1 MHDASRHTSL
11 NNAMNPNSFD
21 SPNNPAQTIVNA
33 VDQWHRTL
41 SEQGNTLFPQPLH
54 RQWVDFDPVH
64 YFTLLPQLQPPAGR
78 LLNWLYVGNR
88 NGWPFLYW
96 RDAQAAPH
104 IQSEQLYQE
113 PGWMHDQNMQQA
125 ITEPV
130 QTDGSALGYLQLVLF
145 RLKAGLT
152 LLRWHS
158 AYKSVTLLCN
168 QKELQDQISHQSSK
182 QHFTQNMN
190 ADTARAAMALD
201 VTPTVDLSD
210 PHTAR
215 VSLTRFSQW
224 GGFYRQTWA
233 MNRQG
238 PHELMLEHEA
248 KQVHYDCGVIF

>member
-1 MHDASRHTSL
+1 
-11 NNAMNPNSFD
+11 
-21 SPNNPAQTIVNA
+21 
-33 VDQWHRTL
+33 
-41 SEQGNTLFPQPLH
+41 
-54 RQWVDFDPVH
+54 
-64 YFTLLPQLQPPAGR
+64 
-78 LLNWLYVGNR
+78 
-88 NGWPFLYW
+88 
-96 RDAQAAPH
+96 
-104 IQSEQLYQE
+104 
-113 PGWMHDQNMQQA
+113 
-125 ITEPV
+125 
-130 QTDGSALGYLQLVLF
+130 VLF

-238 PHELMLEHEA
+238 PHALMLEHEV